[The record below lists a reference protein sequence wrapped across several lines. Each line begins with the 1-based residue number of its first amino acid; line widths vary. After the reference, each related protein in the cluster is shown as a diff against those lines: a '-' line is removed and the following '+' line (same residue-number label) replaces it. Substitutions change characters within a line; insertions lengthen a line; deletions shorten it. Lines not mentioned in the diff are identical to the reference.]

1 MRAFIENQKNWQ
13 RSCAVVSVLEVLALL
28 TLLIQVYKLGKK
40 DDNKRDRR

>member
-1 MRAFIENQKNWQ
+1 MEVEDGSINPPQ

-40 DDNKRDRR
+40 DDNKKDRR